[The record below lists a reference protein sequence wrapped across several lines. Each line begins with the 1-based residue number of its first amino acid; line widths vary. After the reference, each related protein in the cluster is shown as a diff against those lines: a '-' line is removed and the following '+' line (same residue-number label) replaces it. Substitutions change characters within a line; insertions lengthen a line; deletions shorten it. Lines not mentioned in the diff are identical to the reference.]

1 LRRGRLLV
9 TIKREVRMAKA
20 DTITLALP
28 EDTAA
33 LIRDAVDSGDYAS
46 VDEVVRD
53 ALRDWKLK
61 RWLAQNELAD
71 MRRFV
76 QEGVESG
83 PGIDADLV
91 FARLRA
97 KYAARA
103 EE

>member
-1 LRRGRLLV
+1 M
-9 TIKREVRMAKA
+9 TKR
-20 DTITLALP
+20 DTITVVLP
-28 EDTAA
+28 KDTAA

-61 RWLAQNELAD
+61 RRLAQMELAD
-71 MRRFV
+71 MRRLV

-83 PGIDADLV
+83 PGIDAGLV

-97 KYAARA
+97 KYAAMA